1 MLQPTLPLT
10 AQHTAQRVICTRAL
24 CPLPFRPM
32 AFLALS
38 AGSPLSTYTPRRAP
52 PGLRDRS
59 RQLGTGSSSVLVIP
73 SHTRTTLIPP
83 SPYQHPQPP
92 HQHRTTAPSTTPKG
106 LPVLYTLLHTHTS
119 RRQRVEATCMPRR
132 SRRPH
137 APSTNIGF
145 TPWGSPSMLVG
156 LQSHPLQIAS
166 RGIPMPG
173 RRGRGFCQ
181 QRKTSGAPTH

>member
-24 CPLPFRPM
+24 CPLQFRPM

-106 LPVLYTLLHTHTS
+106 LPVHPPAHTHVTPP
-119 RRQRVEATCMPRR
+119 ARR
-132 SRRPH
+132 SNMHAAPKSQTARSEYQHWFHTMGFSVHAGRLAISSITNCVTGNPH
-137 APSTNIGF
+137 A
-145 TPWGSPSMLVG
+145 W
-156 LQSHPLQIAS
+156 
-166 RGIPMPG
+166 
-173 RRGRGFCQ
+173 
-181 QRKTSGAPTH
+181 